1 MIEQALGGI
10 IVAIMLGGYVY
21 TTGVFIFLFRW
32 AEQKFH
38 KWESNH
44 FKHAEKAINETRE
57 RVGLPP
63 VVLRED

>member
-1 MIEQALGGI
+1 MPEALLI
-10 IVAIMLGGYVY
+10 SLLLGGYLY
-21 TTGVFIFLFRW
+21 TTGVFTFLFRW
-32 AEQKFH
+32 IERKFD

-63 VVLRED
+63 VLLREDD